1 MQRPDQAAMG
11 SPPQIAP
18 LRTVRSR
25 SLPPRGVM
33 RVANVFV
40 SALLRSPLHGVLSG
54 QLLVLSYT
62 GRKSGRRY
70 QLPIVYRRDVE
81 NVTLIAGNPW
91 WVNMRGGA
99 PVTLRIAGVELRGV
113 ATPVEDREQAARA
126 LLALLEELP
135 HFAKS
140 YNAAL
145 TPEGHPDP
153 ASVRAAIATQVVVN
167 VALDPAAPAG

>member
-11 SPPQIAP
+11 SSPQIAP

-33 RVANVFV
+33 RVANVFIG
-40 SALLRSPLHGVLSG
+40 ALLRSPLHGVLSKP
-54 QLLVLSYT
+54 LLLLGYT
-62 GRKSGRRY
+62 GRKSGKRY
-70 QLPIVYRRDVE
+70 HLPIAYRRDGAI
-81 NVTLIAGNPW
+81 VTLIAGNPW

-126 LLALLEELP
+126 LLALLEQLP
-135 HFAKS
+135 HLAKS

-145 TPEGHPDP
+145 TPEGRPDL
-153 ASVRAAIATQVVVN
+153 ASVRAAIETQVVVN